1 MNSSGNYDTAFIEMT
16 QCDRHECADRREDDG
31 GIQFFGR
38 RLVRSASPGSTETL
52 RKFLGLGIAGA
63 GEGENFTS
71 FKNCDLRDDM
81 GGGAKSVKAEPF
93 GIATFAQSAKPNQAR
108 TQQRRGRDIVELL
121 GKMKTKAGVGN
132 GEFRVTPV
140 DIVAGESRTIA
151 KILPTG
157 PAKFASAASP
167 TQPRNADAIA
177 RAKCFHRAAN
187 LLDPANNFVAGN

>member
-1 MNSSGNYDTAFIEMT
+1 MRAPTGAKMM
-16 QCDRHECADRREDDG
+16 A
-31 GIQFFGR
+31 
-38 RLVRSASPGSTETL
+38 AS
-52 RKFLGLGIAGA
+52 
-63 GEGENFTS
+63 NFS
-71 FKNCDLRDDM
+71 
-81 GGGAKSVKAEPF
+81 GGASSDPPAQVAPRCCANFWFSKSPARVKAKTSRPSKT
-93 GIATFAQSAKPNQAR
+93 ATFAKTNKDR
-108 TQQRRGRDIVELL
+108 KQQLRGRDIVELL

-140 DIVAGESRTIA
+140 HIVAGESRTIA